1 MKQYAGSYR
10 TEEEAALAIKDLE
23 PLLTE
28 DTEVTVLT
36 RVPYAFER
44 IRSGHDARYYTDA
57 PVGMIY
63 HGDSFLEVLT
73 TMHQEHLDEDTM
85 RHLTEKFM
93 DGEILLFLG
102 DKKSEES
109 EAPITP
115 GTYEMPEEEG
125 RFIRPDLKET
135 EVPDRDLEEEDA
147 LGITEEEALHRLDKN
162 REPYHGSVDE
172 RNPFDPDEP
181 RFIP

>member
-102 DKKSEES
+102 DKKSEED
-109 EAPITP
+109 EAPLTP
-115 GTYEMPEEEG
+115 GTYEMP
-125 RFIRPDLKET
+125 
-135 EVPDRDLEEEDA
+135 EEEDA
-147 LGITEEEALHRLDKN
+147 LGITEEEALHRLDRN

>member
-1 MKQYAGSYR
+1 MKQYAGSYK

-36 RVPYAFER
+36 KNPYAFER

-57 PVGMIY
+57 PVGKIF
-63 HGDSFLEVLT
+63 HGESFLEMLT
-73 TMHQEHLDEDTM
+73 SLHEKDLDEDTM

-93 DGEILLFLG
+93 EGEILLFLG
-102 DKKSEES
+102 DKRVEES
-109 EAPITP
+109 TAPKTP

-125 RFIRPDLKET
+125 SFLRPDMKET
-135 EVPDRDLEEEDA
+135 EVPDRDLEDEDS
-147 LGITEEEALHRLDKN
+147 LDITEEEALRRLDRN
-162 REPYHGSVDE
+162 REPYNGSVDE